1 MTATDYIL
9 IGVVTAA
16 ASFAAVYLY
25 VWLRATR
32 RKW

>member
-1 MTATDYIL
+1 MIEYIL
-9 IGVVTAA
+9 IGVATAPGL
-16 ASFAAVYLY
+16 FAAVYLY

>member
-1 MTATDYIL
+1 MIEYIL
-9 IGVVTAA
+9 IGGVAA
-16 ASFAAVYLY
+16 FSLAYGY